1 MKQQFRSMIDVKDIR
16 VDKKAVETMEV
27 LGNVWYM
34 DELGIRAAF
43 EKYGFEAVQRQMNKA
58 LINLEEAFQG
68 LVELY
73 TKHNDMQSWLKE
85 RGE

>member
-16 VDKKAVETMEV
+16 IDKKAVETMEV
-27 LGNVWYM
+27 LDNIWYM

-58 LINLEEAFQG
+58 LNNLEEAFQG